1 MPSWDVHLHGSCSK
15 EFIAH
20 AIRGSNFKLSSP
32 RQRLGHIISK
42 RLSWNVRKRQS
53 LEDVF
58 RKPFTKDLSPSHTHM
73 YTHTNT
79 HAYAHARANSQTHA
93 RVPVTLVLC
102 LSVSRVGVK
111 RDCLPRQIMLAHCQ
125 RKCDFQTFFPF
136 TGVCPKGNDLL
147 TTGRPV
153 RWMRTAG
160 LQSDYLRYPTNLPY
174 L

>member
-20 AIRGSNFKLSSP
+20 AIRGSTFKPSSL

-58 RKPFTKDLSPSHTHM
+58 RKPFTKDLSPSHPHM
-73 YTHTNT
+73 HTHTNT
-79 HAYAHARANSQTHA
+79 HAHTHTRTHTQTHA
-93 RVPVTLVLC
+93 RVPLTLVPPSLRLAWALNGIAYLDRSC
-102 LSVSRVGVK
+102 WHIVSENVIFR
-111 RDCLPRQIMLAHCQ
+111 PY
-125 RKCDFQTFFPF
+125 FPF

-153 RWMRTAG
+153 RWMRTAR
-160 LQSDYLRYPTNLPY
+160 LQSDYLRYPNHLPY